1 MEISSKGLELITG
14 FEGYHRALANGDAAA
29 YLCPANIPT
38 IGWGTTFYPNEQAVR
53 LGDVRTRAQCDSYK
67 RYDLLKFSNAV
78 KRLVKVP
85 MTQGMFDALVS
96 FAYNAGA
103 YALETSTLLRLL
115 NQGNYVGAA
124 TQFERWNKGS
134 GGKVLAGLVRRRDAE
149 EKLFRSGGLNPAGSS
164 SPTAVSTIKALRG
177 TLLKKR
183 PVASSELDSSDKVN
197 VPVGKSYGVVWRSK
211 EADGH
216 VKVSLAYGA
225 GNWYIFAPH
234 WSGITESEPP
244 HDSSN
249 VSGGGDSSGG
259 GRVLSVPYYSQR
271 DNMTQGSDN
280 WTRTCFSSS
289 CAMLAKFLKPGSIS
303 GDDDYITKRKKFG
316 DTTDSN
322 AQVKCLQS
330 LGIKARFVTN
340 WNNLELKKS
349 IVRGVPVPVGI
360 LHHGPASAP
369 SGGGHWI
376 IVIGYRDDP
385 KAPGGGY
392 FIVHDPWGTIDHRT
406 GKYINTLGNL
416 VDYSYSLFDSRW
428 TVTGSSDGWAIAVS

>member
-1 MEISSKGLELITG
+1 MEISSSGLELIVG
-14 FEGYHRALANGDAAA
+14 FEGYHHALANGDAAA

-38 IGWGTTFYPNEQAVR
+38 IGWGTTFYPNGQAVR
-53 LGDVRTRAQCDSYK
+53 LGEVRTRAQCDSYK

-85 MTQGMFDALVS
+85 ITQGMFDALVS
-96 FAYNAGA
+96 FSYNVGA

-115 NQGNYVGAA
+115 NQGNYAGAA
-124 TQFERWNKGS
+124 TQFEQWNKGS
-134 GGKVLAGLVRRRDAE
+134 GGQVLAGLVRRRDAE
-149 EKLFRSGGLNPAGSS
+149 EKLFRSGGLNPAGNPSS
-164 SPTAVSTIKALRG
+164 TAFSTIKALRG

-183 PVASSELDSSDKVN
+183 PVASSELDDNEKVN
-197 VPVGKSYGVVWRSK
+197 VPVGKSYVVVWRGK

-216 VKVSLAYGA
+216 VKVSLANGA
-225 GNWYIFAPH
+225 GNWYVYAPH
-234 WSGITESEPP
+234 WSGTAESEPP

-249 VSGGGDSSGG
+249 VIGGNGG
-259 GRVLSVPYYSQR
+259 NGHVLSVPYYSQR

-280 WTRTCFSSS
+280 WARTCFSSS
-289 CAMLAKFLKPGSIS
+289 CAMLAKFLKPNSIS
-303 GDDDYITKRKKFG
+303 GDNDYITKRKKFG

-322 AQVKCLQS
+322 AQVECLQS

-349 IVRGVPVPVGI
+349 VIRGVPVPVGI

-376 IVIGYRDDP
+376 IVIGYRDDA

-406 GKYINTLGNL
+406 GKYTNTQGNL
-416 VDYSYSLFDSRW
+416 VDYSYSLFDFRW

>member
-1 MEISSKGLELITG
+1 MEISSNGLELITE

-38 IGWGTTFYPNEQAVR
+38 IGWGTTFYPNGQAVR
-53 LGDVRTRAQCDSYK
+53 LGEVRTRAQCDSYK

-96 FAYNAGA
+96 FAYNVGA

-124 TQFERWNKGS
+124 NQFELWDKGS
-134 GGKVLAGLVRRRDAE
+134 NGKVLAGLVRRRDAE
-149 EKLFRSGGLNPAGSS
+149 EKLFRSGGLNPAGNS
-164 SPTAVSTIKALRG
+164 SPATVSTIKALSG

-183 PVASSELDSSDKVN
+183 PVASSELDSNEKVN

-211 EADGH
+211 EAGGH
-216 VKVSLAYGA
+216 VKVSLANKL

-244 HDSSN
+244 HDSPN
-249 VSGGGDSSGG
+249 VSGDGKS
-259 GRVLSVPYYSQR
+259 RVLNVPYYSQR
-271 DNMTQGSDN
+271 DNKTQGSDN
-280 WTRTCFSSS
+280 WARTCFSSS

-316 DTTDSN
+316 DTTDSS

-392 FIVHDPWGTIDHRT
+392 FVVHDPWGTIDNRT
-406 GKYINTLGNL
+406 GKYTNTQGNL
-416 VDYSYSLFDSRW
+416 IDYSYSLFDSRW